1 MNTQVKEIFERVK
14 ASEKT
19 VHIKLL
25 GDSITH
31 GVGGTGFEQNGAH
44 IVENFYRSPYGYCWA
59 KRFKEHMEA
68 HYNCTVTNN
77 ACTGTKI
84 EFVLEHF
91 DELVDEK
98 DDVVICTIGTNNR
111 HRYFKDGPKPEREV
125 FGEAFY
131 QNVLKLHQRF
141 KESGK
146 DYVLIANIPANAKN
160 EVDGADFWRVL
171 HMDDIDGFYKK
182 ASSACGFAFVS
193 MYDLFSTYCAEHDV
207 ALDSLLCDGLHPNN
221 DGYDVMFSLLAKEFG
236 VV

>member
-1 MNTQVKEIFERVK
+1 MNNVKEIFAKVK
-14 ASEKT
+14 ASKKT

-44 IVENFYRSPYGYCWA
+44 IVGDFYRNPYGYCWA

-84 EFVLEHF
+84 QFVLEHF

-111 HRYFKDGPKPEREV
+111 HRYFKDGPEPEV
-125 FGEAFY
+125 EAWKEEFY
-131 QNVLKLHQRF
+131 QYVVELYERF
-141 KESGK
+141 EKSGK
-146 DYVLIANIPANAKN
+146 EYVLIANIPAGESN
-160 EVDGADFWRVL
+160 ERSGEDFWRVI
-171 HMDDIDGFYKK
+171 HMNDIRDAY
-182 ASSACGFAFVS
+182 ARAAAEYGFAFVS
-193 MYDLFSTYCAEHDV
+193 LYDLFGDYCKNNNI
-207 ALDSLLCDGLHPNN
+207 ALESLLADGLHPN
-221 DGYDVMFSLLAKEFG
+221 DRGFDVIFALLCEEFG
-236 VV
+236 VA